1 MLRHLTT
8 SGQSSGS
15 RSRAAMAGA
24 EDWIA
29 TDRWANEGG
38 RLLVED
44 GERRPRVVIAGGGV
58 AGLETLLALRALL
71 GDRIDVTI
79 VAPEVRFVNQSM
91 AVDRPAKPRVR
102 GLKLKD
108 VAVDLD
114 ARWLR
119 GAVGRVEPSRH
130 FVVTEDGR
138 SVAYDR
144 LVVALG
150 ARPSREWNSRGV
162 LTYHGGRDNAEFRL
176 LLRQILARKIRKVA
190 FVKPSGPSW
199 PVPLYELA
207 VATAEEC
214 AAHAA
219 DADLSF
225 ITPESE
231 PLEIFGLRAS
241 KAMRTLL
248 DAHDVTLLT
257 SSYGVPS
264 RPGRL
269 HISPGRRR
277 MDVDRIVTLPRL
289 AGPVLRGLPVGRDGF
304 IPADGHG
311 RVPGVDDVYAA
322 GDATEFPIKQGGLAA
337 QQADAVAEAVA
348 ASLGADISPE
358 PFTPVL
364 RGLLLAGGSAR
375 YLRADISAGG
385 SDSTVSDKALWW
397 PPNRLCGRYLAP
409 YLSRQVGFA
418 ADVMP
423 RDEQAVPV
431 AIELKPPLPDA
442 QRRFAELTDL
452 DSS

>member
-1 MLRHLTT
+1 MPWHVTT
-8 SGQSSGS
+8 NGQSSGS
-15 RSRAAMAGA
+15 RVRVAMAGG

-38 RLLVED
+38 RLLLED
-44 GERRPRVVIAGGGV
+44 GERRPRIVIAGGGV

-71 GDRIDVTI
+71 GDRVDVTI

-91 AVDRPAKPRVR
+91 AVDRPAVPRVR

-114 ARWLR
+114 ALWLR
-119 GAVGRVEPSRH
+119 GAVGRVEPTRH
-130 FVVTEDGR
+130 LVVTEDGR
-138 SVAYDR
+138 CLGYDR

-150 ARPSREWNSRGV
+150 ARPSREWTSRAV
-162 LTYHGGRDNAEFRL
+162 LTYHGGRDSADYRL
-176 LLRQILARKIRKVA
+176 LLRQLVARKIRKVA

-207 VATAEEC
+207 LATAEEC
-214 AAHAA
+214 AANAI
-219 DADLSF
+219 DADLAF

-231 PLEIFGLRAS
+231 PLEIFGTQAS
-241 KAMRTLL
+241 DAMRTLL
-248 DAHDVTLLT
+248 DAHGVNLVTG
-257 SSYGVPS
+257 SYGAPS

-289 AGPVLRGLPVGRDGF
+289 AGPVLHGLPVGRDGF
-304 IPADGHG
+304 IPTDGHG
-311 RVPGVDDVYAA
+311 RVPGVADVYAA

-337 QQADAVAEAVA
+337 QQGDAAAEAIA
-348 ASLGADISPE
+348 ASLGADITPK

-364 RGLLLAGGSAR
+364 RGLLLTGGSAR
-375 YLRADISAGG
+375 YLRADISAGAR
-385 SDSTVSDKALWW
+385 DSTVSEEALWW

-409 YLSRQVGFA
+409 YLSRQVGFTA
-418 ADVMP
+418 EVMP
-423 RDEQAVPV
+423 RDEHAIPV
-431 AIELKPPLPDA
+431 AIELEPPPRDA
-442 QRRFAELTDL
+442 QRRFEELTDL